1 MKSEDLK
8 PYFEQY
14 PDEVEMIVVGE
25 GIEKQV
31 FLGSEKQAAN
41 NYTTQ
46 SRSQVKFKRDDVME
60 GKKKKG
66 KSLKVETET
75 PETGGEEGEE

>member
-14 PDEVEMIVVGE
+14 PDETEMIVVGE
-25 GIEKQV
+25 GIETQV

-46 SRSQVKFKRDDVME
+46 SRVQKKWKREDVE
-60 GKKKKG
+60 KKKKG
-66 KSLKVETET
+66 KGLKVETET
-75 PETGGEEGEE
+75 PETDEEGEE